1 MSRVFNIA
9 SFHRGKLTVDAC
21 ARDNLHW
28 WWFID
33 LVITQ
38 FRATNIEIW
47 ETKASGLDYSRSTR
61 NVEHHVDSWLSYHAH
76 TWRCSVDSMRQK
88 PAPPLSCSSRFVQLR
103 VFWTGLCTQTEYD
116 TTNNIS
122 LCQLWRENGRMIIYN
137 IKFPSLENIRG
148 IFDYEDNRISS
159 KNHAVIF
166 FIVIVQLFWNPEVF
180 SLSAVPG

>member
-1 MSRVFNIA
+1 MMV
-9 SFHRGKLTVDAC
+9 HRSCYNPVQGDEY
-21 ARDNLHW
+21 RDLGDKSLWVGLFKINTQCRAPC
-28 WWFID
+28 WFMA
-33 LVITQ
+33 V
-38 FRATNIEIW
+38 
-47 ETKASGLDYSRSTR
+47 
-61 NVEHHVDSWLSYHAH
+61 LS
-76 TWRCSVDSMRQK
+76 CSYLALQRRDSMRQK